1 MQCCVIAVSASA
13 RIDKRRT
20 ACHSARR
27 GCRLPQQPH
36 SDHRRRG
43 GPRRVIPCGTR
54 SHPTDVD
61 HDPGQAIV
69 QAKRARYLVGK
80 PPPRVVHLGAAHLA
94 VSASA
99 IALATIVWPMNADA
113 PLPDRVA
120 QLERHIGRLKAMHD
134 ENEEAIAKEAT
145 KRQEAIQS
153 VTDKTGREASAIR
166 EQISAM
172 ERTALLVD
180 ARAVPVL
187 GVGIVLTSIPNL
199 IAKSATLSGLAI
211 AVALTFLT
219 WAWAHFFAS
228 GPVGASA

>member
-1 MQCCVIAVSASA
+1 VDADYLNNLIRITGVVVALVASFLA
-13 RIDKRRT
+13 APGATRQMWTTI
-20 ACHSARR
+20 R
-27 GCRLPQQPH
+27 GQ
-36 SDHRRRG
+36 S
-43 GPRRVIPCGTR
+43 
-54 SHPTDVD
+54 
-61 HDPGQAIV
+61 IV
-69 QAKRARYLVGK
+69 QAKRARYLLGK

-94 VSASA
+94 SSASA
-99 IALATIVWPMNADA
+99 IALATIVLPMNADA

-153 VTDKTGREASAIR
+153 VTDKIGREASAIG

-187 GVGIVLTSIPNL
+187 GVGIVLTSRPDL

-228 GPVGASA
+228 SPVGASGQPDA